1 MLWIHMN
8 SLIHGTDL
16 TKSHYHWY
24 INSTAPYTAPYKGES
39 DKDHQYV
46 QRVWCKFNV
55 KNLGDYQ
62 DHNNI

>member
-1 MLWIHMN
+1 MN

-16 TKSHYHWY
+16 TKSHYHRY
-24 INSTAPYTAPYKGES
+24 INSTAPYKGES
-39 DKDHQYV
+39 DKDHQYA

-62 DHNNI
+62 DYNNI